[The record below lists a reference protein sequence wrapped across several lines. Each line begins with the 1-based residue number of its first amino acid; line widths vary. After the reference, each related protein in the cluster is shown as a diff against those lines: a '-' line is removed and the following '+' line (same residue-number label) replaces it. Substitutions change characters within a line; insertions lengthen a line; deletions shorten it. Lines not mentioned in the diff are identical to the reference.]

1 MLKSHGAPRAAS
13 ARELLDIGARFAASS
28 PGRQKRNAN
37 RNTSASS
44 GSAISAQRP
53 SVLSRPRHA
62 GTHSAAITA
71 RKRDQSVV
79 VIGQNTGWL
88 ARAEHVANYPG
99 LPDISGRDLLSA
111 MANQAQALGAE
122 LRPGVVHQV
131 IAMGDSFALSLG
143 ADFIEARR
151 VILCTGAR
159 QPKLLPGEN
168 ELLGRGVSYCGTC
181 DGMLYRGRRVA
192 VIAQG
197 PEAVSEANFLAG
209 LCREVVYF
217 GKPEDALDPRIV
229 VSGQKPEA
237 ILGEASVSGLR
248 AGGEDLPFDGVFI
261 FREAAALSALLPGLK
276 MDGAFIR
283 VDRRMQTN
291 LPGVFAA
298 GDCTGL
304 PLQVAKAVG
313 EGCVAAISAATA

>member
-1 MLKSHGAPRAAS
+1 MIDIAV
-13 ARELLDIGARFAASS
+13 IGAG
-28 PGRQKRNAN
+28 P
-37 RNTSASS
+37 
-44 GSAISAQRP
+44 
-53 SVLSRPRHA
+53 A
-62 GTHSAAITA
+62 GYSAAITA

-111 MANQAQALGAE
+111 MANQAQALGAA

-151 VILCTGAR
+151 VILCTGAK

-217 GKPEDALDPRIV
+217 GKPEDALDPHSV
-229 VSGQKPEA
+229 VSGH
-237 ILGEASVSGLR
+237 
-248 AGGEDLPFDGVFI
+248 
-261 FREAAALSALLPGLK
+261 
-276 MDGAFIR
+276 
-283 VDRRMQTN
+283 
-291 LPGVFAA
+291 
-298 GDCTGL
+298 
-304 PLQVAKAVG
+304 
-313 EGCVAAISAATA
+313 

>member
-1 MLKSHGAPRAAS
+1 
-13 ARELLDIGARFAASS
+13 
-28 PGRQKRNAN
+28 
-37 RNTSASS
+37 
-44 GSAISAQRP
+44 
-53 SVLSRPRHA
+53 
-62 GTHSAAITA
+62 
-71 RKRDQSVV
+71 
-79 VIGQNTGWL
+79 
-88 ARAEHVANYPG
+88 
-99 LPDISGRDLLSA
+99 
-111 MANQAQALGAE
+111 MANQAQALGAA

-261 FREAAALSALLPGLK
+261 FREAAALSALLPGLE

>member
-1 MLKSHGAPRAAS
+1 
-13 ARELLDIGARFAASS
+13 
-28 PGRQKRNAN
+28 
-37 RNTSASS
+37 
-44 GSAISAQRP
+44 
-53 SVLSRPRHA
+53 
-62 GTHSAAITA
+62 
-71 RKRDQSVV
+71 
-79 VIGQNTGWL
+79 
-88 ARAEHVANYPG
+88 
-99 LPDISGRDLLSA
+99 
-111 MANQAQALGAE
+111 
-122 LRPGVVHQV
+122 
-131 IAMGDSFALSLG
+131 
-143 ADFIEARR
+143 
-151 VILCTGAR
+151 
-159 QPKLLPGEN
+159 
-168 ELLGRGVSYCGTC
+168 
-181 DGMLYRGRRVA
+181 MLYRGRRVA

-229 VSGQKPEA
+229 VSGQKPKA

-261 FREAAALSALLPGLK
+261 FREAAALSALLPGLE

-304 PLQVAKAVG
+304 PPAGRQGRRRGLRRRHFRRNRLTPSVTAMPCQTFGVPPACFPHSGRQAPRPSKRELQTVNKKLFHLFSHDLRRFCRKIMGILLFPCPRKASVL
-313 EGCVAAISAATA
+313 

>member
-1 MLKSHGAPRAAS
+1 
-13 ARELLDIGARFAASS
+13 
-28 PGRQKRNAN
+28 
-37 RNTSASS
+37 
-44 GSAISAQRP
+44 
-53 SVLSRPRHA
+53 
-62 GTHSAAITA
+62 
-71 RKRDQSVV
+71 
-79 VIGQNTGWL
+79 
-88 ARAEHVANYPG
+88 
-99 LPDISGRDLLSA
+99 
-111 MANQAQALGAE
+111 
-122 LRPGVVHQV
+122 
-131 IAMGDSFALSLG
+131 MGDSFALSLG
-143 ADFIEARR
+143 ADFIEVRR
-151 VILCTGAR
+151 VILCTGAK

-261 FREAAALSALLPGLK
+261 FREAAALSALLPGLE

-313 EGCVAAISAATA
+313 EGCVAAISAATI

>member
-1 MLKSHGAPRAAS
+1 
-13 ARELLDIGARFAASS
+13 
-28 PGRQKRNAN
+28 
-37 RNTSASS
+37 
-44 GSAISAQRP
+44 
-53 SVLSRPRHA
+53 
-62 GTHSAAITA
+62 
-71 RKRDQSVV
+71 
-79 VIGQNTGWL
+79 
-88 ARAEHVANYPG
+88 
-99 LPDISGRDLLSA
+99 
-111 MANQAQALGAE
+111 
-122 LRPGVVHQV
+122 
-131 IAMGDSFALSLG
+131 
-143 ADFIEARR
+143 
-151 VILCTGAR
+151 
-159 QPKLLPGEN
+159 
-168 ELLGRGVSYCGTC
+168 
-181 DGMLYRGRRVA
+181 MLYRGRRVA

-261 FREAAALSALLPGLK
+261 FREAAALSALLPGLE
-276 MDGAFIR
+276 MDSAFIR
-283 VDRRMQTN
+283 VDRRMRTN